1 MLPNT
6 LRPSIAAWPTGVVH
20 TPDPCRNPRPARPRL
35 QVYGVQ
41 QLGKYKGNETLFE
54 NKALTTVK
62 PKTTET
68 ELDYNSTLAR
78 VFAGMEDEPAPGA
91 KGSKGKQPAGALPG
105 DIPLAGEA
113 WCGLERRAASAPM
126 TVSLLTVLVCL
137 SPASPPSHPIPQVP
151 PACLATSASR
161 WTT

>member
-1 MLPNT
+1 M
-6 LRPSIAAWPTGVVH
+6 
-20 TPDPCRNPRPARPRL
+20 
-35 QVYGVQ
+35 
-41 QLGKYKGNETLFE
+41 GKYKGNETLFE

-78 VFAGMEDEPAPGA
+78 VFAGMEDEPAA

-113 WCGLERRAASAPM
+113 WCGLEGCGVCAASAPT
-126 TVSLLTVLVCL
+126 TVSLLTVLACL
-137 SPASPPSHPIPQVP
+137 SPAHPHPIPQVP
-151 PACLATSASR
+151 PACLATSASL